1 MTELNTIDEILDFAI
16 SEEVKAHDFYTG
28 LAAKMDKPWIRK
40 AFEDFAKEELGHKA
54 RLEKV
59 KKEGFKT
66 HSRGETPDL
75 KIADYAIGVEPNPE
89 MDYEDALIVAMK
101 AEKAAYKLY
110 TDLAAK
116 TDDENTRKLFLDL
129 AREEA
134 NHKLRFE
141 TEYDDHYLTEN

>member
-16 SEEVKAHDFYTG
+16 GEEEKAHDFYTG
-28 LAAKMDKPWIRK
+28 LAAKMDKPWMRK
-40 AFEDFAKEELGHKA
+40 AFEDFSKEELGHKA
-54 RLEKV
+54 RLQKV

-66 HSRGETPDL
+66 HARVEAPDL
-75 KIADYAIGVEPNPE
+75 KIADYAIGVEPNPD

-116 TDDENTRKLFLDL
+116 TDDENMRQLFLGL

-141 TEYDDHYLTEN
+141 TEYDNHYLAEN